1 MRGGR
6 RSGVFWALTGL
17 NVSALIVLW
26 LLETVLA
33 ERHWL
38 VTVMAY
44 VPQHPMGFVTIALM
58 VWALMA
64 RDARG
69 FVANL
74 PALALFAFL
83 FMGVNVPW
91 RTLLAGH
98 PDGVPLRVVTYNI
111 RDDPASLASVWDLKP
126 DVICAQESNVLED
139 PHSGKQSLMSGYEAI
154 TDDELTL
161 ISRYPI
167 HSHHTIRF
175 PHSGHML
182 SKAVLDVRGVLV
194 TVINI
199 HVWTLD
205 IQGRFP
211 NYAELSLKDRV
222 TRFSTDRWE
231 AVDKLLAL
239 VDAAPGPVIVCGDF
253 NLPPRGALY
262 NALHARLEDA
272 FAVAGWGLGFTYRA
286 DLPMVRIDYVWTTDR
301 LRAVQSFVHDDR
313 VSDHRALVTDLVL
326 KL

>member
-6 RSGVFWALTGL
+6 FSRVFWVLTGL
-17 NVSALIVLW
+17 NLSALVAVW
-26 LLETVLA
+26 LLERVLA

-44 VPQHPMGFVTIALM
+44 VPQHPIGLVTVALM

-64 RDARG
+64 RDLRG
-69 FVANL
+69 FAANL
-74 PALALFAFL
+74 PALALFAFF
-83 FMGVNVPW
+83 FMGLNLPW
-91 RTLLAGH
+91 RAMLAGK

-111 RDDPASLASVWDLKP
+111 QDDSASLASMRALKP
-126 DVICAQESNVLED
+126 DVICAQESDALED
-139 PHSGKQSLMSGYEAI
+139 PHLGGQSLISGYAAV
-154 TDDELTL
+154 TDDELTV

-167 HSHHTIRF
+167 RSHRVVRF
-175 PHSGHML
+175 PRSQHML
-182 SKAVLDVRGVLV
+182 SEAVLDVGGVPV

-199 HVWTLD
+199 HIWTLD

-211 NYAELSLKDRV
+211 NYADLSLKDRV

-231 AVDKLLAL
+231 AVEKLLAL
-239 VDAAPGPVIVCGDF
+239 AGEASGPVIVCGDF

-262 NALHARLEDA
+262 NALRARLDDA

-286 DLPMVRIDYVWTTDR
+286 DVPMLRIDYVWTTDR
-301 LRAVQSFVHDDR
+301 LRATQSFVLDDR
-313 VSDHRALVTDLVL
+313 VSDHRALVADLVL
-326 KL
+326 GP